1 MATIT
6 EVADA
11 TKPSPSVNSPASHQR
26 PTAEAE
32 VAPKPHTA
40 AKPPSSDLRGRPAD
54 RLSNVV
60 ERTADMSVELLKSL
74 ETGELAA
81 IDAVGTFAIS
91 IEDGLSEQFTG
102 TSAVVKKL
110 VVAIPDA
117 LTEQVTGTSTVAKK
131 LVVAIPDALTE
142 QVTGTSTVAKKLVVA
157 IPDALTEQV
166 TGTSAVAKKLV
177 VAIPDA
183 LTEQVTG
190 TSAVAKK
197 LVVAMEE
204 AVTDE
209 ITATATGA
217 KKITV
222 SGFEMADRFVRL
234 EHDVLR
240 GLIQGATRPL
250 VVQNGTKYRA
260 AK

>member
-6 EVADA
+6 EMADA
-11 TKPSPSVNSPASHQR
+11 TKPSPSVNSPATHQR
-26 PTAEAE
+26 RVAEAE
-32 VAPKPHTA
+32 VAPKPHTV
-40 AKPPSSDLRGRPAD
+40 AKPPSSDLRGRAAE

-74 ETGELAA
+74 ETGGLAA

-91 IEDGLSEQFTG
+91 IEDGLTEQVKSTSAVAKTFVIAIEGSLSEQVTG

-117 LTEQVTGTSTVAKK
+117 LTEQVTGTSAVVKK
-131 LVVAIPDALTE
+131 LVVAIPDAVTEQVTGTSAVVKKLVIAIPDALTE
-142 QVTGTSTVAKKLVVA
+142 QVTS
-157 IPDALTEQV
+157 
-166 TGTSAVAKKLV
+166 TSAVAKKLV
-177 VAIPDA
+177 I
-183 LTEQVTG
+183 
-190 TSAVAKK
+190 
-197 LVVAMEE
+197 AMED
-204 AVTDE
+204 AVSDE
-209 ITATATGA
+209 ITATTTGA

-240 GLIQGATRPL
+240 GLIQGAARPL

>member
-1 MATIT
+1 MATTT
-6 EVADA
+6 EMTDA
-11 TKPSPSVNSPASHQR
+11 TKPSPSVNSPATHQR
-26 PTAEAE
+26 PVAEA
-32 VAPKPHTA
+32 APKPHTA
-40 AKPPSSDLRGRPAD
+40 AKPPSSDLRGHPAD

-91 IEDGLSEQFTG
+91 IEDR
-102 TSAVVKKL
+102 
-110 VVAIPDA
+110 
-117 LTEQVTGTSTVAKK
+117 LTEQVNS
-131 LVVAIPDALTE
+131 
-142 QVTGTSTVAKKLVVA
+142 
-157 IPDALTEQV
+157 
-166 TGTSAVAKKLV
+166 TSAVAKKLV

-197 LVVAMEE
+197 LVITLPDALTEQVTGTSAVVKKLAVAIPDALTEQVTSTSAVVKKLVIAIPDALTE
-204 AVTDE
+204 QVTSTSAVAKKLVIAIEDAVTDE
-209 ITATATGA
+209 ITATTTGA

>member
-6 EVADA
+6 EMADA
-11 TKPSPSVNSPASHQR
+11 TKPSPSVNTPATHRR
-26 PTAEAE
+26 PVAEAE

-81 IDAVGTFAIS
+81 IDAVGTFAICV
-91 IEDGLSEQFTG
+91 EDGVTEQVNSTSAVAKTFVIAIEGSLSEQVTG

-117 LTEQVTGTSTVAKK
+117 LTEQVTS
-131 LVVAIPDALTE
+131 
-142 QVTGTSTVAKKLVVA
+142 
-157 IPDALTEQV
+157 
-166 TGTSAVAKKLV
+166 TSAVAKKLV
-177 VAIPDA
+177 IAMED
-183 LTEQVTG
+183 
-190 TSAVAKK
+190 AVA
-197 LVVAMEE
+197 
-204 AVTDE
+204 DE
-209 ITATATGA
+209 ITATTTGA

-240 GLIQGATRPL
+240 GLIQGAARPL

>member
-1 MATIT
+1 MATTT
-6 EVADA
+6 EMADA
-11 TKPSPSVNSPASHQR
+11 TKPSPSVNSPATRQR
-26 PTAEAE
+26 PVAEGE
-32 VAPKPHTA
+32 VAPKPRTV
-40 AKPPSSDLRGRPAD
+40 AKPPSSGLRGRSAD

-91 IEDGLSEQFTG
+91 IEDGL
-102 TSAVVKKL
+102 
-110 VVAIPDA
+110 
-117 LTEQVTGTSTVAKK
+117 
-131 LVVAIPDALTE
+131 
-142 QVTGTSTVAKKLVVA
+142 
-157 IPDALTEQV
+157 TEQV

-177 VAIPDA
+177 VALPDA

-190 TSAVAKK
+190 TSAVVKK
-197 LVVAMEE
+197 LVIALED

-209 ITATATGA
+209 IAATTTGA

-222 SGFEMADRFVRL
+222 SGFEMADRLVRL

-240 GLIQGATRPL
+240 GLIQGAARPL